1 MTRSGG
7 ALSRLPLLARVTL
20 VTLITIAVTSV
31 AAGCRDEPPRPG
43 GTPSAAEGE
52 PASVLRRVTLS
63 ARGAPGGTVAYWSN
77 AGPDEAA
84 QRTRAVIIVHG
95 DQRNAREYLAFTR
108 EAARIAGSEALIIA
122 PRFVTTEDDDRAPD
136 DLTWGDGDWK
146 TGALPREDDAVSSF
160 EVIDHLLA
168 ELAAAGGPLTDVVV
182 AGHSAGGQFVQRYA
196 AAARLPAGL
205 RVHFVVANPSSY
217 LYLDERRPD
226 GGGFE
231 EPSSR
236 ERRSCGRYDRYK
248 YGLERR
254 PAPLDDVDG
263 DTLRTQYLS
272 RDVTILLGALDTS
285 DEDNLDRGCEARMQG
300 AHRYERGVL
309 FYQYVQA
316 GFSPDGAHT
325 LGVIP
330 GVGHDAR
337 AMLTSD
343 AGRRALFGSV
353 QTSR

>member
-1 MTRSGG
+1 MTRRGDAS
-7 ALSRLPLLARVTL
+7 SRLLLLALVTL
-20 VTLITIAVTSV
+20 VTVAFASV
-31 AAGCRDEPPRPG
+31 AAGCRDEPPPPG
-43 GTPSAAEGE
+43 GTPGAVEGE
-52 PASVLRRVTLS
+52 PAPVLRRITLS
-63 ARGAPGGTVAYWSN
+63 AEGAPGGTVAYWSN

-84 QRTRAVIIVHG
+84 PPSHAVIIIHG
-95 DQRNAREYLAFTR
+95 DQRNAEEYFAFTR
-108 EAARIAGSEALIIA
+108 EAARIAESEALIIA
-122 PRFVTTEDDDRAPD
+122 PRFVTPDDDDRAPD

-146 TGALPREDDAVSSF
+146 TGERPREDEAVSSF

-168 ELAAAGGPLTDVVV
+168 ELAAAGDPLTDVVV
-182 AGHSAGGQFVQRYA
+182 AGHSAGGQLVQRYA

-205 RVHFVVANPSSY
+205 RVRFVVANPSSY

-236 ERRSCGRYDRYK
+236 ERRACDRYDRYK

-254 PAPLDDVDG
+254 PEPLDQVDAK
-263 DTLRTQYLS
+263 TLRTQYLS

-309 FYQYVQA
+309 FYQYVQTR
-316 GFSPDGAHT
+316 FTTEGAHT
-325 LGVIP
+325 LEVIP

-343 AGRRALFGSV
+343 AGRRALFGIADA
-353 QTSR
+353 SR